1 MNNLMSEFCRLYT
14 KSNWWEPMEPGRR
27 EEKKLGKVCRTLQ
40 ALNDKEIRA
49 LYFLLSMALEILRA
63 CGKPVGLLFKLSWER
78 LGTASQLSWVTPLIC
93 CALRTFL

>member
-1 MNNLMSEFCRLYT
+1 
-14 KSNWWEPMEPGRR
+14 MEPGRR
-27 EEKKLGKVCRTLQ
+27 AENKLGKVCRTLQ

-78 LGTASQLSWVTPLIC
+78 LGTAVSLLFLSWVTPLIC